1 MYSLVL
7 FVAYF
12 STVEVP
18 EKPED
23 KTERL
28 PYNSKTL
35 HGLYE
40 KKPLSLNGFVL
51 QTG

>member
-18 EKPED
+18 VKPED

-28 PYNSKTL
+28 PYNSKML

-40 KKPLSLNGFVL
+40 KEPLQV
-51 QTG
+51 

>member
-7 FVAYF
+7 FVAYL

-18 EKPED
+18 VKSED

-28 PYNSKTL
+28 PYNRKTL

-40 KKPLSLNGFVL
+40 EEPLQV
-51 QTG
+51 